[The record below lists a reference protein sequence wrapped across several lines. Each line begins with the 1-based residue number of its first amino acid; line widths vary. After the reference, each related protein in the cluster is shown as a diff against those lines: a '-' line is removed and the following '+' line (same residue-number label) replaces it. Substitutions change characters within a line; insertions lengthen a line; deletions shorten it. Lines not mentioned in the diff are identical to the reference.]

1 MKEAINYALVAVMD
15 FSRPKWNHSLQT
27 YEKFAQT
34 GDKYS
39 RRHISKVVCWEN
51 FLNGME
57 GEKYNRQHTSQAV
70 WCYKLT

>member
-15 FSRPKWNHSLQT
+15 FSRPKWNRSLQT

-39 RRHISKVVCWEN
+39 RQYISKAVCWKN

-57 GEKYNRQHTSQAV
+57 GENYGSNGIKQ
-70 WCYKLT
+70 CLCECL

>member
-15 FSRPKWNHSLQT
+15 FSRPKWNRSLQT
-27 YEKFAQT
+27 YEKFVQT

-57 GEKYNRQHTSQAV
+57 GENYGSNRIKQRL
-70 WCYKLT
+70 WKCL